1 MKKHITFII
10 YLLSFISCSN
20 NNSQKQENSSLE
32 KNHFPQ
38 YILIVYMGEINHP
51 VSPLLIVTDNQDT
64 TYLKYMRENKEN
76 LENYGFI
83 IPKIVKEEYLKKA
96 IVDDNTFNIIRTYI
110 EKNNTGI
117 NKNIW
122 SSDDTTSK
130 IILEGQHDS
139 LVYVVDKSNI
149 DYYSN
154 LIQLIKPFNNKNL
167 MEALQYYEELT
178 HRRKSL

>member
-1 MKKHITFII
+1 
-10 YLLSFISCSN
+10 
-20 NNSQKQENSSLE
+20 
-32 KNHFPQ
+32 
-38 YILIVYMGEINHP
+38 
-51 VSPLLIVTDNQDT
+51 
-64 TYLKYMRENKEN
+64 MRENKEN